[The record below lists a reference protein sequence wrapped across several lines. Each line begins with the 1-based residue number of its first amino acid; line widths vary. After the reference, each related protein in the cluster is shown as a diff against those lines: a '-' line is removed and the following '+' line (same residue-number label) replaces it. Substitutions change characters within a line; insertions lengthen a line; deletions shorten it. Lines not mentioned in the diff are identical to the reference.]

1 MTSLT
6 SAGDCLH
13 FRHLMVTILVSGGAT
28 CWAGTV
34 ERDTEPQAASLSWPS
49 ISDGMGRAD
58 EFAKARALV
67 EGEVS
72 KRFWYMASSMAQDK
86 WR

>member
-1 MTSLT
+1 MAPRSTN
-6 SAGDCLH
+6 LH
-13 FRHLMVTILVSGGAT
+13 
-28 CWAGTV
+28 
-34 ERDTEPQAASLSWPS
+34 AAWS
-49 ISDGMGRAD
+49 RAD

-72 KRFWYMASSMAQDK
+72 KRFWCMASSMAQDNVK